1 MLMSWRCIMNET
13 IVIDTDCIKN
23 EDIKSTLRDIINDMN
38 DAGYNAYKQITE
50 YLITGEVGYITSY
63 KECRSR
69 IEKINRRDLVEFMLK
84 EYTK

>member
-1 MLMSWRCIMNET
+1 MNET

-23 EDIKSTLRDIINDMN
+23 EDIKSTLKDIINDMN

-84 EYTK
+84 EYAK

>member
-1 MLMSWRCIMNET
+1 MNET

-23 EDIKSTLRDIINDMN
+23 EDIKSTLKDIINDMN

-69 IEKINRRDLVEFMLK
+69 IEKINSRDLVEFMLK
-84 EYTK
+84 EYAK

>member
-1 MLMSWRCIMNET
+1 MNET

-23 EDIKSTLRDIINDMN
+23 EDIKSTLSDIISDMN

-84 EYTK
+84 EYTKWE

>member
-1 MLMSWRCIMNET
+1 MNET

>member
-1 MLMSWRCIMNET
+1 MNET

-23 EDIKSTLRDIINDMN
+23 EDIKSTLKDIINDMN

-84 EYTK
+84 EYAKWE

>member
-1 MLMSWRCIMNET
+1 MNET

-23 EDIKSTLRDIINDMN
+23 EDIKSTLKDIINDMN
-38 DAGYNAYKQITE
+38 NAGYNAYKQITE

-84 EYTK
+84 EYAK

>member
-1 MLMSWRCIMNET
+1 MNET

-84 EYTK
+84 EYAKWE

>member
-1 MLMSWRCIMNET
+1 MNDT

-23 EDIKSTLRDIINDMN
+23 EDIKSTLSDIISDMN

>member
-1 MLMSWRCIMNET
+1 MNET
-13 IVIDTDCIKN
+13 IIIDTDCIKN

-38 DAGYNAYKQITE
+38 EAGYNAYKQITE

-84 EYTK
+84 EYAK

>member
-1 MLMSWRCIMNET
+1 MNET

-50 YLITGEVGYITSY
+50 YLITGEVGYITSF

-84 EYTK
+84 EYAK

>member
-1 MLMSWRCIMNET
+1 MNET

-23 EDIKSTLRDIINDMN
+23 EDIKSTLKDIINDMN

-50 YLITGEVGYITSY
+50 YLITREVGYITSY

>member
-84 EYTK
+84 EYAK

>member
-1 MLMSWRCIMNET
+1 MNET

-50 YLITGEVGYITSY
+50 YLITGEVGYITRY

-84 EYTK
+84 EYAK

>member
-1 MLMSWRCIMNET
+1 MNET
-13 IVIDTDCIKN
+13 IVIDTDSIKN
-23 EDIKSTLRDIINDMN
+23 EDIKSTLRDIIDDMN
-38 DAGYNAYKQITE
+38 DAGYNAYKQLTE

-84 EYTK
+84 EYIKWD

>member
-1 MLMSWRCIMNET
+1 MNET

-69 IEKINRRDLVEFMLK
+69 IKKINRRDLVEFMLK
-84 EYTK
+84 EYAKWE

>member
-1 MLMSWRCIMNET
+1 MNET

-23 EDIKSTLRDIINDMN
+23 EDIKSTLKDIINDMN
-38 DAGYNAYKQITE
+38 DAGSYKQITE

-84 EYTK
+84 EYAK

>member
-1 MLMSWRCIMNET
+1 MNET

-38 DAGYNAYKQITE
+38 DAGYNEYKQITE

-84 EYTK
+84 EYAK

>member
-1 MLMSWRCIMNET
+1 MNET

-69 IEKINRRDLVEFMLK
+69 IEKINRRDLVELMLK
-84 EYTK
+84 EYAK

>member
-1 MLMSWRCIMNET
+1 MNET
-13 IVIDTDCIKN
+13 IVIDTVCIKN

-84 EYTK
+84 EYAK

>member
-1 MLMSWRCIMNET
+1 MNET

-23 EDIKSTLRDIINDMN
+23 EDIKSTLSDIISDMN

>member
-1 MLMSWRCIMNET
+1 MNDT
-13 IVIDTDCIKN
+13 IVIDTECIKN
-23 EDIKSTLRDIINDMN
+23 EDIKSTLSDIISDMN

>member
-1 MLMSWRCIMNET
+1 MNET

-23 EDIKSTLRDIINDMN
+23 EDIKSTLKDIINDMN

-84 EYTK
+84 EYTKWE

>member
-1 MLMSWRCIMNET
+1 MNET
-13 IVIDTDCIKN
+13 IIIDTDCIKN

-69 IEKINRRDLVEFMLK
+69 IEKIKRRD
-84 EYTK
+84 

>member
-1 MLMSWRCIMNET
+1 MNET

-84 EYTK
+84 GYAK

>member
-1 MLMSWRCIMNET
+1 MNET
-13 IVIDTDCIKN
+13 IIIDTDCIKN
-23 EDIKSTLRDIINDMN
+23 EDIKSTLKDIINDMN

-84 EYTK
+84 EYAK

>member
-1 MLMSWRCIMNET
+1 MNDT

-23 EDIKSTLRDIINDMN
+23 EDIKSTLSDIISDMN
-38 DAGYNAYKQITE
+38 DAGYSAYKQITE

>member
-1 MLMSWRCIMNET
+1 MNET
-13 IVIDTDCIKN
+13 IVIDTNCIKN

-84 EYTK
+84 EYTKWE

>member
-1 MLMSWRCIMNET
+1 MNET

-23 EDIKSTLRDIINDMN
+23 EDIKSTLKDIINDMN
-38 DAGYNAYKQITE
+38 DAGYNTYKQITE

>member
-1 MLMSWRCIMNET
+1 MNGT

-84 EYTK
+84 EYTKWE

>member
-1 MLMSWRCIMNET
+1 MNET
-13 IVIDTDCIKN
+13 IIIDTDCIKN

-84 EYTK
+84 EYAK

>member
-1 MLMSWRCIMNET
+1 MNET
-13 IVIDTDCIKN
+13 IVIDTNCIKN
-23 EDIKSTLRDIINDMN
+23 EDIKSTLKDIINDMN

-84 EYTK
+84 EYAK

>member
-1 MLMSWRCIMNET
+1 MNET

-38 DAGYNAYKQITE
+38 DAGYNAQKQITE

-84 EYTK
+84 IATAIR

>member
-1 MLMSWRCIMNET
+1 MNDT

-23 EDIKSTLRDIINDMN
+23 EDIKSTLSDIISDMN

-84 EYTK
+84 EYAKWE

>member
-1 MLMSWRCIMNET
+1 MNET

-23 EDIKSTLRDIINDMN
+23 EDIKSTLKDIINNMN

-84 EYTK
+84 EYAK

>member
-1 MLMSWRCIMNET
+1 MNET

-23 EDIKSTLRDIINDMN
+23 EDIKSTLRDIINYMN

-84 EYTK
+84 EYAK